1 MIESSIQMHFR
12 RDVCQDTPDHLLRS
26 PTNVSRRLVQEC
38 ARMNTHFTLDRE
50 SFQNLLARASLA
62 QEYLDS
68 QKATHPGVD
77 LPRKPAIAEQPKEA
91 SPVDYIQSLSAIVAV
106 QRAIATDQALHGS
119 GSKSRESHDEHLD
132 KFILHGLPAE
142 SNQLSTHARGRPPQ
156 ERSWWIGSSQKSLL
170 SNRLVSS

>member
-1 MIESSIQMHFR
+1 MTSLSGQAQNHL
-12 RDVCQDTPDHLLRS
+12 TPEAAHGAQLRNYRA
-26 PTNVSRRLVQEC
+26 TG
-38 ARMNTHFTLDRE
+38 MNTHFTLDRE

-156 ERSWWIGSSQKSLL
+156 ERSWWIGSSQKSYSQIGWCQVKLL
-170 SNRLVSS
+170 RVKLLRV